1 MHGSTADGAGRTG
14 AGRRIATTLVIM
26 ATIAALL
33 ASTVGCNSST
43 TPAAAP
49 STNGSPA
56 TSSPAGSAPGT
67 TPGSTPGSTPPGTD
81 RRPTTPSTR
90 AVPPDDGPVDPID
103 WKACDGSFECGTLTV
118 PLDYADPTGDT
129 IELAVVRRPATKGAK
144 RVGSVFVNPG
154 GPGGSGIEFVKSGAI
169 GRGLTSSFDV
179 VSWDPRGVGQSSPI
193 VCNAGATAFRDLDWS
208 PDDDTETKAL
218 DDAARTI
225 ADDCKKKAG
234 DLLSHVATD
243 DTVRDLDRLRRAVGD
258 EKLTFLG
265 FSYGTYIGERYAE
278 LFPTHVRAL
287 VLDGVVDPTASLDE
301 LLLGQTEAL
310 EKQMNELFG
319 ECAKRPS
326 CPVDDPAAAYDELA
340 AQVEKKPIGVG
351 AHKLGPTALAF
362 AAVSASYSPDSG
374 DELLS
379 AIDDALGGDPSLL
392 QAIAADY
399 FASSSYSSYL
409 AILCTDTPHPV
420 GSDEYTALADRLAE
434 ASPRFGA
441 AIANEVRP
449 CAFWPAP
456 AVEPIDPVRAEGA
469 PTILVVGNTGDVA
482 TPFGDAQKV
491 AADLDDGVLLTYH
504 GSGHTSYG
512 KSACVD
518 AAVNAYL
525 ISLETPAPDTSCN

>member
-1 MHGSTADGAGRTG
+1 MHRSTVGGAGRTG
-14 AGRRIATTLVIM
+14 TARRVATTF
-26 ATIAALL
+26 ATAAALAVL
-33 ASTVGCNSST
+33 AAATVACNNSAGSDA
-43 TPAAAP
+43 TPATNAA
-49 STNGSPA
+49 PA
-56 TSSPAGSAPGT
+56 TSSPGGSAPGT
-67 TPGSTPGSTPPGTD
+67 TPGTTPGSTPPGTD
-81 RRPTTPSTR
+81 RRPTTSSTR
-90 AVPPDDGPVDPID
+90 VLPVDDGPVDPIA
-103 WKACDGSFECGTLTV
+103 WKPCEGSFECGTLTV
-118 PLDYADPTGDT
+118 PLDYGDPSGET
-129 IELAVVRRPATKGAK
+129 IDLAVVRRPATNAAK
-144 RVGSVFVNPG
+144 RVGSVMVNPG
-154 GPGGSGIEFVKSGAI
+154 GPGGSGVEFVKSGAV
-169 GRGLTSSFDV
+169 GRGLNQSFDI
-179 VSWDPRGVGQSSPI
+179 VSWDPRGVGQSSPV

-208 PDDDTETKAL
+208 PDDDAETEAL
-218 DDAARTI
+218 DDAARAI

-234 DLLSHVATD
+234 DLLFHIATD
-243 DTVRDLDRLRRAVGD
+243 DTARDLDRLRRAVGD
-258 EKLTFLG
+258 EKLSFLG

-278 LFPTHVRAL
+278 LFPTHVRAM
-287 VLDGVVDPTASLDE
+287 VLDGVVDPTATLDE

-310 EKQMNELFG
+310 EKQVNELFA
-319 ECAKRPS
+319 ECDARRS

-362 AAVSASYSPDSG
+362 AAVSASYSPDTG

-379 AIDDALGGDPSLL
+379 AIDDALGGDPAML

-399 FASSSYSSYL
+399 FSSSSYSSYL

-456 AVEPIDPVRAEGA
+456 AVEPVDPVRAKGA

-491 AADLDDGVLLTYH
+491 AADLADGVLLTYH

-525 ISLETPAPDTSCN
+525 ISLEVPEPDTSCD